1 MAHNEKRKFSA
12 NTLAPRLVGR
22 FRLPSSA
29 MTTRAAAW
37 ALALAL
43 VACGGS
49 DGETVEPLA
58 DTDAGADDGSSLD
71 EGDAQGEADAAGV
84 ILPNGCCS
92 TDERTHPNQGEHFDE
107 PNACGTWDYN
117 CDGYV
122 SRLHTIAAKRCDPSP
137 VGGCHAEDVWL
148 WLGEVPD
155 CGETGT
161 FILRCK
167 ADCTMATESR
177 VQRCN

>member
-1 MAHNEKRKFSA
+1 
-12 NTLAPRLVGR
+12 
-22 FRLPSSA
+22 

-37 ALALAL
+37 AVALAL

-58 DTDAGADDGSSLD
+58 DTDAGADDGSAFD
-71 EGDAQGEADAAGV
+71 EGDAQAEADAEGDAAGV

-92 TDERTHPNQGEHFDE
+92 TDDRTHPNQVEHFDE

-117 CDGYV
+117 CDGQV
-122 SRLHTIAAKRCDPSP
+122 SRLNTGTAKRCDPSP

-148 WLGEVPD
+148 WLDDEPE
-155 CGETGT
+155 CGEAGT
-161 FILRCK
+161 FILRCN